1 MQVLLY
7 TLLNGELQIP
17 LNLPSLQI
25 EGLQWQAGIVS
36 HTHFSSAND
45 GSVQEYDCSI
55 SPPPITQF
63 DKQFPTNFFSTCQ
76 PTWYM
81 YSWEMLR
88 NYVLQGYTALPLVVT
103 MS

>member
-45 GSVQEYDCSI
+45 GSVQEYDC
-55 SPPPITQF
+55 PM
-63 DKQFPTNFFSTCQ
+63 NLHLST
-76 PTWYM
+76 PHNTIW
-81 YSWEMLR
+81 
-88 NYVLQGYTALPLVVT
+88 
-103 MS
+103 